1 MADGDPEDRPSA
13 ETPGE
18 GGERERRRRIRL
30 TPERRRFLGA
40 ARSLHDSPPSAK
52 EKVSKTNL
60 RPIETSPPNPTALG
74 EDATPRRERVWK
86 LSRVMEMQ
94 NVVLLFGAAVLLVG
108 VFYAGK
114 KYEYLK
120 YFIASRKHA
129 EIAARVTRQFGNASA
144 EELVEQAI
152 VAERLGNWEEAAQR
166 LIAAKYKN
174 IALPGVIFRAAKLY
188 YDHNDFDSADRLF
201 ESSISFGENIDAAN
215 YYRGMIASG
224 QSDFAGAERF
234 FEAAT
239 SAAPFNADYYYSLAE
254 TCRKDH
260 RPKEAIARY
269 EQAARR
275 AGGDEE
281 QTICRF
287 KARMASLEA
296 GEVAPVSAELDRK
309 RGSSP
314 LSVDWLLTAAAL
326 EIHQLHV
333 PEAVKLVEQA
343 READQSRLFALF
355 AGCVSDR
362 LFTLACQNNP
372 EIAQACR
379 VESPN
384 TSLAQPQERVKPE
397 PP

>member
-1 MADGDPEDRPSA
+1 
-13 ETPGE
+13 
-18 GGERERRRRIRL
+18 
-30 TPERRRFLGA
+30 
-40 ARSLHDSPPSAK
+40 
-52 EKVSKTNL
+52 
-60 RPIETSPPNPTALG
+60 
-74 EDATPRRERVWK
+74 
-86 LSRVMEMQ
+86 MEMQ
-94 NVVLLFGAAVLLVG
+94 SVVLLLGAVVFLAA

-120 YFIASRKHA
+120 YFLAARRQAK
-129 EIAARVTRQFGNASA
+129 IAARVTGQFGNASA
-144 EELVEQAI
+144 EDLVEQAI
-152 VAERLGNWEEAAQR
+152 VDERIGNWEQAAQR

-201 ESSISFGENIDAAN
+201 ESAISFGENVDAAN

-224 QSDFAGAERF
+224 RSDFPGAERF
-234 FEAAT
+234 FEAAA

-260 RPKEAIARY
+260 RPREAIARY

-281 QTICRF
+281 RVICRF
-287 KARMASLEA
+287 KSRMASLET
-296 GEVAPVSAELDRK
+296 GEVEPVSSELERK
-309 RGSSP
+309 TAAGP

-326 EIHQLHV
+326 EIHQLHI
-333 PEAVKLVEQA
+333 PEAVKLVDQA
-343 READQSRLFALF
+343 READRSRMFALF
-355 AGCVSDR
+355 AACVSDR
-362 LFTLACQNNP
+362 LFTLASQNNP

-384 TSLAQPQERVKPE
+384 TSSAQPQESVKPE

>member
-1 MADGDPEDRPSA
+1 MANEDPNDPPE
-13 ETPGE
+13 EQTPGRE
-18 GGERERRRRIRL
+18 GKRDRQRIRL

-40 ARSLHDSPPSAK
+40 ARSLHDTPPSVE
-52 EKVSKTNL
+52 EKPSP
-60 RPIETSPPNPTALG
+60 RPIEARAPKSSIPMEEPA
-74 EDATPRRERVWK
+74 ARRERVWK

-94 NVVLLFGAAVLLVG
+94 NVVLLLGAAVLMAG
-108 VFYAGK
+108 IFYAGK
-114 KYEYLK
+114 KYEYLR
-120 YFIASRKHA
+120 YFLAARKQA
-129 EIAARVTRQFGNASA
+129 EIAAKVTGQFGNASA
-144 EELVEQAI
+144 EDLVEQAI
-152 VAERLGNWEEAAQR
+152 VAEHLGNWEEAAQR

-174 IALPGVIFRAAKLY
+174 LALPGVIFRAAKLY

-201 ESSISFGENIDAAN
+201 ESAISFGENVDAAN
-215 YYRGMIASG
+215 YFRGMIASG
-224 QSDFAGAERF
+224 KGDFAGAERF

-239 SAAPFNADYYYSLAE
+239 TAAPFNADYYYSLAE

-287 KARMASLEA
+287 KARIAALEA
-296 GEVAPVSAELDRK
+296 GEVAQVSSELDQK
-309 RGSSP
+309 QKSGP

-326 EIHQLHV
+326 EIHELHA
-333 PEAVKLVEQA
+333 PEAVKLLDQA
-343 READQSRLFALF
+343 RETDQSRLFALF
-355 AGCVSDR
+355 AACVSDR
-362 LFTLACQNNP
+362 LFTLASQNNP

-379 VESPN
+379 VESRK
-384 TSLAQPQERVKPE
+384 TSSAQPQESVKPE

>member
-1 MADGDPEDRPSA
+1 MADENPEDTPSA
-13 ETPGE
+13 ATPGE
-18 GGERERRRRIRL
+18 SAQPERRRRIRL

-40 ARSLHDSPPSAK
+40 ARSLHDSPSP
-52 EKVSKTNL
+52 EQKTPKANL
-60 RPIETSPPNPTALG
+60 RPVETPAPKPMASG
-74 EDATPRRERVWK
+74 EEPGPHQERIWK

-94 NVVLLFGAAVLLVG
+94 NLVLLFGAAVLLAG
-108 VFYAGK
+108 IFYAGK
-114 KYEYLK
+114 KYESLK
-120 YFIASRKHA
+120 YFITSRKQA
-129 EIAARVTRQFGNASA
+129 EIAARVTRQFGTASA
-144 EELVEQAI
+144 EDLVEQAI

-174 IALPGVIFRAAKLY
+174 LALPGVIFRAAKLY

-201 ESSISFGENIDAAN
+201 ESSISFGENVDAAN
-215 YYRGMIASG
+215 YFRGMIASG
-224 QSDFAGAERF
+224 RSDFTGAERF

-275 AGGDEE
+275 AAGDEE
-281 QTICRF
+281 QVICRF

-296 GEVAPVSAELDRK
+296 GEVGPVSSELEKK
-309 RGSSP
+309 RSSGP

-333 PEAVKLVEQA
+333 PEAIKLVEQA
-343 READQSRLFALF
+343 READQPQLFALF
-355 AGCVSDR
+355 AACVSDR

-372 EIAQACR
+372 EVAQACR
-379 VESPN
+379 VESRN
-384 TSLAQPQERVKPE
+384 TSLAQPHESVKPE